1 MVVSFITKVGLNWY
15 LNSDGVFQEITE
27 EAATTLI
34 EEGTPYVDAIAS
46 GLGEIGDDLRE
57 GLTSLGEGIVDVGQ
71 GVGEATLN
79 VIENSG
85 IALMKAAGKTR
96 DYFVQEIG
104 DRRVQFVKQLTILII
119 VLMTTV
125 FIYNSLM
132 MKDR

>member
-1 MVVSFITKVGLNWY
+1 MVLPDIDIDIPLDDLAESL
-15 LNSDGVFQEITE
+15 
-27 EAATTLI
+27 
-34 EEGTPYVDAIAS
+34 EEGLISTGQAIQAGLEGVADEISDTVSDA
-46 GLGEIGDDLRE
+46 GLAALDD
-57 GLTSLGEGIVDVGQ
+57 
-71 GVGEATLN
+71 
-79 VIENSG
+79 IENSG